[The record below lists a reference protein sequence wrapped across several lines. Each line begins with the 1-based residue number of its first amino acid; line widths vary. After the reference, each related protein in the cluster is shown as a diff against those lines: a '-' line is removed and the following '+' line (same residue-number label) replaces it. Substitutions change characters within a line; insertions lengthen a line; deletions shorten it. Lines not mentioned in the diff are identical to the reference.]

1 MIRKPPASG
10 SPLWWALGIWLFF
23 LVQTLFFVVGE
34 SGGIRPAGAGEDAFE
49 RARREAERILAR
61 Y

>member
-1 MIRKPPASG
+1 MIRKPPAFG
-10 SPLWWALGIWLFF
+10 SPQWWSLGIWLFF